1 MKNKFVIINLVIM
14 LLFFWG
20 CKQEKESANGRET
33 YPIKIDSISKKEF
46 KIGDTIV
53 IYGYGFGSERGNNYL
68 LFETT
73 SAEEE
78 NYLNWSDTLITVIV
92 PEGVSSGNV
101 HLNSKLSN
109 SLEFKVK
116 RHFFIEVIDF
126 LIKISLAITIIYIY
140 LRINKIWKRKH
151 ELDVA
156 ESQSLAG
163 LTIYILNC
171 VLWVSYYIFVE
182 PDTKSMLDTSVY
194 IFEGIIFFII
204 GTGIFVRGQT
214 KTNLWFLIKRALKI
228 ESKEADY
235 LLKRLFKF
243 QNAEEIIM
251 ILHQLAMIDNE
262 LSPKE
267 QALLESFAKEWR
279 IDYSPE
285 KYNKGRT
292 EDKEINYIKLRNS
305 VIKYLDLDP
314 PKEQAAQLIDMIEV
328 LIKADEKVTSEEELI
343 HAELKGIIDNYL
355 NQEKQNPLYHVII
368 VPQKPEH
375 ELIIKDTF
383 PDAIRLTISGGV
395 AYSVGSYYSHKYAE
409 MICQERRKIKMFTIV
424 YTPEPDSL
432 ETNFN

>member
-1 MKNKFVIINLVIM
+1 MKRK
-14 LLFFWG
+14 LFFITLLTFSLIIIG
-20 CKQEKESANGRET
+20 CEEEKETNEKAENYLIR
-33 YPIKIDSISKKEF
+33 IDSISKSEF
-46 KIGDTIV
+46 KVGDTINV
-53 IYGYGFGSERGNNYL
+53 YGKGFGNEKGNNYV
-68 LFETT
+68 LFETV
-73 SAEEE
+73 SAEDDK
-78 NYLNWSDTLITVIV
+78 YLNWNDTLITVIV
-92 PEGVSSGNV
+92 PEGITSGNV
-101 HLNSKLSN
+101 HINSKLSN
-109 SLEFKVK
+109 SYSFSVK
-116 RHFFIEVIDF
+116 RHFLIEVIDF

-151 ELDVA
+151 ERDVA

-171 VLWVSYYIFVE
+171 ILWVSYYIFVE

-194 IFEGIIFFII
+194 IFEGLIFFLI

-214 KTNLWFLIKRALKI
+214 KSSLWVLIKRALKI
-228 ESKEADY
+228 ERKEADY

-243 QNAEEIIM
+243 QNAEEIIA

-267 QALLESFAKEWR
+267 QAILESFAKEWR

-285 KYNKGRT
+285 KLNKGRT

-328 LIKADEKVTSEEELI
+328 LIKADEKITSEEELI
-343 HAELKGIIDNYL
+343 HAELKGIIENYL
-355 NQEKQNPLYHVII
+355 NQDKQEPHYHVII
-368 VPQKPEH
+368 VPQRPEH

-383 PDAIRLTISGGV
+383 PEAVKLSVSGGI
-395 AYSVGSYYSHKYAE
+395 AYSVGNYYSYKYAE
-409 MICQERRKIKMFTIV
+409 MICQERRKINMFTIV
-424 YTPEPDSL
+424 YTPD
-432 ETNFN
+432 TNSYEDQQN